1 MSFKIYA
8 SFTKG
13 FKTCFFIKFLQTHLN
28 HQNRPIHLGLGIPI
42 ALGLCRNYDIHK
54 FNSLTDRKLYLF
66 NGTFKALVQ
75 QNVRQDKCIIHSM
88 QIEGNMMTLCMLLS
102 LHWSNYNDF
111 ITRNHL
117 IAGGNCNEFPCSY
130 KQCFAYQDKQYLY
143 NDTYWREIII
153 LLAFGFRI
161 ILVYIL

>member
-1 MSFKIYA
+1 M
-8 SFTKG
+8 
-13 FKTCFFIKFLQTHLN
+13 
-28 HQNRPIHLGLGIPI
+28 
-42 ALGLCRNYDIHK
+42 CRNYDNHE
-54 FNSLTDRKLYLF
+54 FNSLTHRKLYLF

-117 IAGGNCNEFPCSY
+117 IAGGNCNEFPISY
-130 KQCFAYQDKQYLY
+130 KQGFAYHDKQYLY
-143 NDTYWREIII
+143 NDTYWREIIM

-161 ILVYIL
+161 IYCKYFLYVLTIFCTIPSKVILNVANILTKLNKLVYCCIA